1 MKIAHTRNT
10 CQGDAAQTVPGQAVT
25 MHDLRTEACRRRVGN
40 AERQRRS
47 RERKR
52 ARKLSVRID
61 VHDRIG
67 EALIAAGRLTELQV
81 SDRPLIE
88 REWSI
93 SMWTCQLRLRL
104 RPARYPCSDSVC
116 IQAHGELSGVQAF
129 DKWPPALALGML
141 SPRRQHLKKA
151 DFAIHIPLASRPARV
166 IAAVEA
172 AANAVRRRLRASGA
186 QRAAVIPSVR
196 FIGLGTDRLADRGS
210 WVFRL
215 RSWRPDRARLSPPCF
230 RQSACGRRADS
241 P

>member
-1 MKIAHTRNT
+1 MVWPKLGESMGLAHPTRGVRYGN
-10 CQGDAAQTVPGQAVT
+10 
-25 MHDLRTEACRRRVGN
+25 RRRWPNCFTKRGILV
-40 AERQRRS
+40 
-47 RERKR
+47 REK
-52 ARKLSVRID
+52 
-61 VHDRIG
+61 HCN
-67 EALIAAGRLTELQV
+67 RLQP
-81 SDRPLIE
+81 RG
-88 REWSI
+88 
-93 SMWTCQLRLRL
+93 
-104 RPARYPCSDSVC
+104 A
-116 IQAHGELSGVQAF
+116 GELSGVQAF

-215 RSWRPDRARLSPPCF
+215 RSWRPDRARMSPPCF
-230 RQSACGRRADS
+230 RQSACGRSADS